1 MKEREGRNRTQ
12 RISQLIIELLLSGP
26 DTGAHDAT
34 YQGRWPI
41 HAGSESKTCDSE
53 RVRLTERIRHVIQ
66 TSLVWD
72 VKDEWS
78 LRYGLTYSFSS
89 KEIHNLRRMALE
101 TSQQIMCKTPRLEH
115 PRDRS

>member
-1 MKEREGRNRTQ
+1 MLRTKDAG
-12 RISQLIIELLLSGP
+12 LSMQAVN
-26 DTGAHDAT
+26 T
-34 YQGRWPI
+34 
-41 HAGSESKTCDSE
+41 E
-53 RVRLTERIRHVIQ
+53 RVRHVIQ

-78 LRYGLTYSFSS
+78 LKYGLTYSFSS